1 MAGVAL
7 YKWTWARIEAPTIE
21 SDIEE
26 GRAGAGHDEREG
38 RRRIGEVVGGSGRVG
53 TAVQT
58 ERVKSGG
65 IVNIREN
72 DDQIVGRSWQ
82 DFATVIQL
90 SQEVY
95 NT

>member
-1 MAGVAL
+1 M
-7 YKWTWARIEAPTIE
+7 
-21 SDIEE
+21 SEE
-26 GRAGAGHDEREG
+26 GG
-38 RRRIGEVVGGSGRVG
+38 GGSGRWSADRAVWG

>member
-1 MAGVAL
+1 MMGN
-7 YKWTWARIEAPTIE
+7 R
-21 SDIEE
+21 DG
-26 GRAGAGHDEREG
+26 GRKQEWSADRA
-38 RRRIGEVVGGSGRVG
+38 VWG

-72 DDQIVGRSWQ
+72 EDQIVGRSWQ